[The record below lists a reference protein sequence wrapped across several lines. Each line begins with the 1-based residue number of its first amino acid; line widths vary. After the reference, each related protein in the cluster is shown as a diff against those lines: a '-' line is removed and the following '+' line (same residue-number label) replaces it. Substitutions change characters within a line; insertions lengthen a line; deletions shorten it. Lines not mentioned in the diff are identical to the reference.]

1 MLVQMSLNLS
11 LRQIS
16 LNFVMRVASPGGGG
30 VETRLSKKYQKGTS
44 ISHYAYG
51 VAFPEGADTQLFV
64 RKYQKGTSTS
74 HYTYGVAFPE
84 GADTQLFSN
93 KLLLSQ

>member
-1 MLVQMSLNLS
+1 
-11 LRQIS
+11 
-16 LNFVMRVASPGGGG
+16 MRVASPRG

-44 ISHYAYG
+44 TSHYAYG